1 MIVIHLVI
9 TGETAPV
16 AKLDD
21 NNDDNEMIEALFVA
35 SLMNEKMNGE
45 DNAEWR
51 RFFRRATRFYR
62 KHKRVIHRAARFIFG
77 KKK

>member
-21 NNDDNEMIEALFVA
+21 NDDNEMIEALFVA
-35 SLMNEKMNGE
+35 SLMNEKSKFSTSLYMRYVCYS
-45 DNAEWR
+45 EW
-51 RFFRRATRFYR
+51 
-62 KHKRVIHRAARFIFG
+62 
-77 KKK
+77 